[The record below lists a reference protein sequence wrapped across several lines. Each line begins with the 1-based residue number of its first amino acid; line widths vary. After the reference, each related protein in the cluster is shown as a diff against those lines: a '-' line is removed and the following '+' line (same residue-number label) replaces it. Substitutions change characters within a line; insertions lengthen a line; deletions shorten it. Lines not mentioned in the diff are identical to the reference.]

1 MRVSSAYLEGWWQL
15 AVASILCPQKRQRDS
30 VTVLQESRLQLFLD
44 AAKIP
49 KFKILWDLR
58 PRLNSDALTAYGVGQ
73 WVERG
78 RGRAVT
84 A

>member
-1 MRVSSAYLEGWWQL
+1 MPERLVATGSSKHPMP
-15 AVASILCPQKRQRDS
+15 SKRGGGI

-49 KFKILWDLR
+49 KLKILWDLR
-58 PRLNSDALTAYGVGQ
+58 PRLNSDALTTCGAEQ
-73 WVERG
+73 QAG
-78 RGRAVT
+78 RGTDRAII